1 MPLARFSKLFA
12 VEDAKI
18 AALTADPSGGT
29 ATYGTLIDVPG
40 IKELTL
46 SGTVNAKELR
56 GDNSLLDA
64 FSTLQNLSVTVAH
77 AKVSVDVLNALL
89 GGTITESG
97 VTPSQKTVWSLAGT
111 DTPKYFKLEAKTPAN
126 GVDFVGGDA
135 HILLHKCVV
144 SGLPDIGLAEEDYRT
159 VGFDAAAVPL
169 LATGR
174 KWVDIVFNETAAAI
188 A

>member
-1 MPLARFSKLFA
+1 MALARFSKVFA

-18 AALTADPSGGT
+18 AELTADPSGGT
-29 ATYGTLIDVPG
+29 ATYGTLVDVPG
-40 IKELTL
+40 IKEVTL

-64 FSTLQNLSVTVAH
+64 FSVLQSLTISVSH
-77 AKVSVDVLNALL
+77 AKISVDVLNVLL

-97 VTPSQKTVWSLAGT
+97 VTPNQKTVWGLAGT
-111 DTPKYFKLEAKTPAN
+111 DTPNYFKFEAKTPDN
-126 GVDFVGGDA
+126 GSDFIGGDA
-135 HILLHKCVV
+135 HMLVHKAVV
-144 SGLPDIGLAEEDYRT
+144 SGLPDIGFAEEDYRI
-159 VGFDAAAVPL
+159 VGFDAIASPL

-174 KWVDIVFNETAAAI
+174 KWLDVVFNETSSAI

>member
-1 MPLARFSKLFA
+1 MPLARFSKVFA

-18 AALTADPSGGT
+18 AKLTADPSGGT
-29 ATYGTLIDVPG
+29 ATYGTLVDVPG
-40 IKELTL
+40 IKEVTL

-64 FSTLQNLSVTVAH
+64 FSTLQSLSISVSH
-77 AKVSVDVLNALL
+77 AKISVDVLQTLL
-89 GGTITESG
+89 AGTITETG
-97 VTPSQKTVWSLAGT
+97 VTPAQKTVWGLAGT
-111 DTPKYFKLEAKTPAN
+111 DSPNYFKFEAKTPTN
-126 GVDFVGGDA
+126 GADFVGGDV

-144 SGLPDIGLAEEDYRT
+144 SGLPDIGFAEEDYRT
-159 VGFDAAAVPL
+159 VGFDAIASPL

-174 KWVDIVFNETAAAI
+174 KWVDVVFNETALAI